1 MKYILFLVFAFISLN
16 ADEIKR
22 IEAIVNDITQ
32 LRLEYTQCQE
42 ELKSQS
48 KSDLT
53 NSKEE
58 NYKKIIKDLNN
69 QINIYKKDLKIKENT
84 IKKLSL
90 EESSKVKIKENS
102 LKNLDSNKCETVNSF
117 PKLMMKEKFQKKE
130 QLEFFPASAFRF
142 NKQSAVFDA
151 IDGDV
156 VETWEEHTSF
166 TSNQRT
172 KNWIKIT
179 GYFVNKV
186 WQAAT
191 RELWVKSSD
200 VTKR

>member
-1 MKYILFLVFAFISLN
+1 MKYILFLASLFISLN

-22 IEAIVNDITQ
+22 IEAIVNEITQ

-42 ELKSQS
+42 KLVSQS

-53 NSKEE
+53 SRKEE
-58 NYKKIIKDLNN
+58 KYKNTIKDLTN

-84 IKKLSL
+84 IEKLSL
-90 EESSKVKIKENS
+90 EKLSKVKIKENS
-102 LKNLDSNKCETVNSF
+102 LKNLDFNKCEAANSF

-142 NKQSAVFDA
+142 NKRSAVYNA
-151 IDGDV
+151 INGDV
-156 VETWEEHTSF
+156 IENWEEHTSF

-172 KNWIKIT
+172 QNWIKIT
-179 GYFVNKV
+179 GYFVDKV
-186 WQAAT
+186 WQGAT